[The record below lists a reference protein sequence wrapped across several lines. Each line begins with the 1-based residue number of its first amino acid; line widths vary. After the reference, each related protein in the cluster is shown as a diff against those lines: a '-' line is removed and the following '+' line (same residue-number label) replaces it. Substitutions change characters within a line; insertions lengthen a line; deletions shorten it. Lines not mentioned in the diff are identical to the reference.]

1 MAEEKK
7 DETKEETKLS
17 FKTADDLT
25 NFLMDMQGQMANMQE
40 TIDKL
45 SPVEESSEKVSD
57 PAEETTEELTDEEV
71 SEIDRL
77 LQSE

>member
-7 DETKEETKLS
+7 TEEQENKIS
-17 FKTADDLT
+17 FKTADELT
-25 NFLMDMQGQMANMQE
+25 NFLLDMQGQIANIQE

-45 SPVEESSEKVSD
+45 SPVEESSEEGSD
-57 PAEETTEELTDEEV
+57 PAEETKEELTDEEV

>member
-1 MAEEKK
+1 MADEEN
-7 DETKEETKLS
+7 KLS
-17 FKTADDLT
+17 FKTADELAT
-25 NFLMDMQGQMANMQE
+25 FLMDMQGQMSTMQE

-45 SPVEESSEKVSD
+45 SPIEEESKDEGEKED
-57 PAEETTEELTDEEV
+57 QEETNEELSDEEL

>member
-1 MAEEKK
+1 MSEEKENK
-7 DETKEETKLS
+7 IS
-17 FKTADDLT
+17 FKTADDLS
-25 NFLMDMQGQMANMQE
+25 NFLLDMQGQIANMQE

-45 SPVEESSEKVSD
+45 SPVEESSEEGSD
-57 PAEETTEELTDEEV
+57 PTVETKEELSDEEV

>member
-7 DETKEETKLS
+7 TEEQENKIS
-17 FKTADDLT
+17 FKTADELS
-25 NFLMDMQGQMANMQE
+25 NFLLDLQGQISNLTE
-40 TIDKL
+40 IVDKL
-45 SPVEESSEKVSD
+45 SPVEESSEEGSD
-57 PAEETTEELTDEEV
+57 PAEETKEELTDEEV